1 MEFKSRSKIQAT
13 MSSENIQ
20 SQIEF
25 ILEHQARFSED
36 IQLLKEVQSLQA
48 ENISELSKVTASL
61 SETSAE
67 TQAHL
72 DATQAHLDSVISE
85 MRDAFSNLI
94 LANEVTRELASKIAS
109 LEVQTSQ
116 KVSKLEQRVSDIE
129 SKQ

>member
-1 MEFKSRSKIQAT
+1 
-13 MSSENIQ
+13 MSSESIQ

-48 ENISELSKVTASL
+48 ENINELSKVTASL
-61 SETSAE
+61 SETTAA

-94 LANEVTRELASKIAS
+94 LSNEVTRDLANKIAS
-109 LEVQTSQ
+109 LEV
-116 KVSKLEQRVSDIE
+116 
-129 SKQ
+129 